1 MGVPQSSILVGFSLR
16 KTIHLTSIWR
26 DPHFRKPP
34 YVLVKKWGWVCTPE
48 NGDGTVA
55 ERDRMTLFCG
65 FFWCN
70 GSMNS
75 VWGYWNVYL
84 QITMG
89 IYYEALG
96 FSFITFHHH
105 SPAEA
110 SPPMEPFILVLV
122 CGYIQYTW
130 FVFILFVYCIHIHMS
145 CRWCLKA
152 SNEWEL
158 PVTFP
163 HPVICGATQSNLLS
177 TLSPAFCQICSPQ
190 Q

>member
-89 IYYEALG
+89 IYEPRTLFG
-96 FSFITFHHH
+96 TECNWRGVPTSFS
-105 SPAEA
+105 SPVAFFGVWPRFPTPCLLLVA
-110 SPPMEPFILVLV
+110 KCFTWDAYLVL
-122 CGYIQYTW
+122 G
-130 FVFILFVYCIHIHMS
+130 VF
-145 CRWCLKA
+145 
-152 SNEWEL
+152 L
-158 PVTFP
+158 PRVT
-163 HPVICGATQSNLLS
+163 A
-177 TLSPAFCQICSPQ
+177 
-190 Q
+190 